1 MRVKN
6 ASCIA
11 MAMTVAL
18 LGGMIAAAQDPG
30 GLGVSP
36 AVAVQ
41 APGDVGPGSAVI
53 INRQPPFRGAF
64 RFRNIHGRWW
74 NNPRIVTE
82 LKLTDDQ
89 RKAMDQI
96 LFQHREQLI
105 DLQANLEKAELGMQ
119 PLMNADQP
127 NQAAIDAQIDKVVA
141 ARGDL
146 ERADAHFLLALRM
159 KLTPDQ
165 WKQLQA
171 DRAKRRTMEVMPGE
185 QRRNWGPRG
194 PNWQNPPPTPPVAP
208 TPPQGGAAP
217 GTGAEQ

>member
-6 ASCIA
+6 ARYVALA
-11 MAMTVAL
+11 MAGAL
-18 LGGMIAAAQDPG
+18 LGGMTAAAQEPG
-30 GLGVSP
+30 GMGPGP
-36 AVAVQ
+36 AVIM
-41 APGDVGPGSAVI
+41 S
-53 INRQPPFRGAF
+53 RQPPFRGAF
-64 RFRNIHGRWW
+64 RFRDIHGRWW
-74 NNPRIVTE
+74 NNPHIVAE

-105 DLQANLEKAELGMQ
+105 DLQANLERAELGMQ

-127 NQAAIDAQIDKVVA
+127 NEAAIDAQIDKVVA

-146 ERADAHFLLALRM
+146 ERADARFLLALRM

-171 DRAKRRTMEVMPGE
+171 DRSNRPTMGGMRGE
-185 QRRNWGPRG
+185 QRRNWRPRG
-194 PNWQNPPPTPPVAP
+194 PNGQNLLLAP
-208 TPPQGGAAP
+208 QAAPAAPQGGAAP
-217 GTGAEQ
+217 GTGTEQ